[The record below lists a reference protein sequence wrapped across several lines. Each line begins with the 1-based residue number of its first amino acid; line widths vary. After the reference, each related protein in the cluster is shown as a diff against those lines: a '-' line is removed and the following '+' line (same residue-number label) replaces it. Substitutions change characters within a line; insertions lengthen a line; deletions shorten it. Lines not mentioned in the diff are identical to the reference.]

1 MKVYGT
7 FPFFSGLR
15 HNKSR
20 CEAAG
25 ALKGAKLTLCDMN
38 CIDLRL
44 NTIKILG
51 IHFSYN
57 NCIDLRLNAIKI
69 LGIHFSYN
77 MKIENDKN
85 FLKHITSIEGIW
97 H

>member
-25 ALKGAKLTLCDMN
+25 GLKGAKLTLCDMN

-51 IHFSYN
+51 IHFSHN